1 MNKPNKTIKYQI
13 KRKIIR
19 EKDTESNV
27 SGEKFSCSLKKKTKN
42 KKKTVNPILKP

>member
-27 SGEKFSCSLKKKTKN
+27 SGEKFSCSLKKK
-42 KKKTVNPILKP
+42 KKTVNPILKP

>member
-27 SGEKFSCSLKKKTKN
+27 SGEKFSCSLKKK
-42 KKKTVNPILKP
+42 KTVNPILKP